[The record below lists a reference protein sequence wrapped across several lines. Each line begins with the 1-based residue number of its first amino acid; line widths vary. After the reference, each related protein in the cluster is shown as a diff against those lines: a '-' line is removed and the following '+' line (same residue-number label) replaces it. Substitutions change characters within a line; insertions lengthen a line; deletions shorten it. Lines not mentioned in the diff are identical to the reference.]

1 MVANSFLETVL
12 YQRHLTFLLTLQ
24 HDLHHTE
31 HGIKLELKSHQTTTN
46 QQLNNLIKKIVTKQY
61 ISYPLLDSTML
72 KTLYTDTVYNYNYSL
87 MMAIHYSIV
96 FYHIIYF
103 KHDANEIPPALL
115 RIENLAG

>member
-1 MVANSFLETVL
+1 MGNERIKISPNNNQSTVK
-12 YQRHLTFLLTLQ
+12 QF
-24 HDLHHTE
+24 
-31 HGIKLELKSHQTTTN
+31 N
-46 QQLNNLIKKIVTKQY
+46 KKIVTKQY

-103 KHDANEIPPALL
+103 KHGANEIPPALL